1 MLFNKKEYN
10 MRQEHESMKKKK
22 RSVENL
28 KNEGNINFI
37 FFLIAIKDNCAK
49 QKL

>member
-1 MLFNKKEYN
+1 MILWN
-10 MRQEHESMKKKK
+10 KK
-22 RSVENL
+22 RSVENV
-28 KNEGNINFI
+28 KNEGSISFIFI